1 MIYNFIQTQ
10 YRFIYKTFLMF
21 FFFAIAY
28 LFFKENRGKKSKEK
42 MLSLLKQP
50 RVILFLLYASYL
62 LTATVVGRY
71 YKRPYGLTFSHF
83 GIRIG
88 DPAWN
93 EDIINNIILF
103 IPLTLSYNFA
113 FRPKKIFKTDFYLSF
128 FTTVFIELS
137 QLIGW
142 LGSFQFADMFHNVI
156 GGMLG
161 CGVWCLAERII
172 SEMVKT
178 SYKP

>member
-1 MIYNFIQTQ
+1 
-10 YRFIYKTFLMF
+10 MF

-113 FRPKKIFKTDFYLSF
+113 FRPKKIFKTD
-128 FTTVFIELS
+128 
-137 QLIGW
+137 
-142 LGSFQFADMFHNVI
+142 
-156 GGMLG
+156 
-161 CGVWCLAERII
+161 
-172 SEMVKT
+172 
-178 SYKP
+178 